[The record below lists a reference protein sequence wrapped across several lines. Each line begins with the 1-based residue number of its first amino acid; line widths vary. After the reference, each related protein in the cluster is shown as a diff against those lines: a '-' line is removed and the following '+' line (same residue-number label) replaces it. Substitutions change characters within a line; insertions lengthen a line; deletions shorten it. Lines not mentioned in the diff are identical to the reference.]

1 MNIEELRANYD
12 WQEAFACAMRDELRA
27 VPGYVGSVEPFGVAD
42 VAEILAT
49 SEGEND
55 GEDWVGAFRLIDGR
69 YAFVSAWCDYTGWGC
84 RDGGI
89 ARVAYTLDDL
99 KRLGIDDKA
108 RARLF
113 PGEAL
118 PQVKP

>member
-27 VPGYVGSVEPFGVAD
+27 VPGYAGSVEPFSVAD
-42 VAEILAT
+42 VAEILAL
-49 SEGEND
+49 SEGVADE
-55 GEDWVGAFRLIDGR
+55 EDWLGAFRLSDGR
-69 YAFVSAWCDYTGWGC
+69 FVFVSAWCDYTGWGC
-84 RDGGI
+84 QDGGV
-89 ARVAYTLDDL
+89 ARVADTLDDL

-113 PGEAL
+113 PGEDL
-118 PQVKP
+118 PQVTP